1 MASKFLNEVLPRQIA
16 ELQDKR
22 KKLEWEQRDAVQAL
36 EYGDHDCDCEYCEY
50 NDYAPLYGKEL
61 DDAEKAIEDRKQ
73 EIADMTIAINRAIA
87 YKEFMESKNAKIVD

>member
-1 MASKFLNEVLPRQIA
+1 MASKFLNEVLPRQLA

>member
-1 MASKFLNEVLPRQIA
+1 MANKFLNEVLPRQLA

-22 KKLEWEQRDAVQAL
+22 RKLEWEQREAVQAI
-36 EYGDHDCDCEYCEY
+36 EYGDHDCDCEFCEY

-61 DDAEKAIEDRKQ
+61 EDAEKAIDDRKQ
-73 EIADMTIAINRAIA
+73 EIADNTVAINRAIA

>member
-1 MASKFLNEVLPRQIA
+1 MASKFLNEILPRQLS

-36 EYGDHDCDCEYCEY
+36 EYADHDCDCEYCEY

-73 EIADMTIAINRAIA
+73 EIADMTVAINRAIA
-87 YKEFMESKNAKIVD
+87 YKEFMERQNAKIVD